1 MREFE
6 EFEAETMD
14 ENWEEEPSLPQSEF
28 VLILARSVGFLV
40 AIVAVVLAIL
50 LMMTIRAL
58 IAFLLTKVGI
68 TLLSAFV
75 AIVVAGISLYGQAKI
90 SSIWIILS
98 RSCI

>member
-1 MREFE
+1 MDSDNDDFG
-6 EFEAETMD
+6 EAT
-14 ENWEEEPSLPQSEF
+14 LPQSEF
-28 VLILARSVGFLV
+28 VLILARTVGFLV

-68 TLLSAFV
+68 TLLSTFV
-75 AIVVAGISLYGQAKI
+75 TVIVVGVSLYGQAKI